1 MSILRTIRRRYSTLG
16 EGVGEGDKGRGSL
29 PIYPS
34 LPSRIRPLP
43 LPFRFVWQNKQT
55 KKKKILLHVLSTT
68 IFLDFVPLFGY
79 KIGLWYRTRIVITN
93 TVRLC
98 TLRWHSVRRNKPFCS
113 FHSWV
118 TFPRWKKNVVLKL
131 ASPSIILLLLL
142 FCFFFGGELF
152 LLLRPITN
160 PYWVFITRFNIIIH
174 AD

>member
-55 KKKKILLHVLSTT
+55 KKKKSYFMSYLQLYFLILSHC
-68 IFLDFVPLFGY
+68 LDIKSGFD
-79 KIGLWYRTRIVITN
+79 IGLESWLQIQSVCAHYDDIVSGEINPFVVFTHG
-93 TVRLC
+93 
-98 TLRWHSVRRNKPFCS
+98 WHSQDGKKCCFEIGVS
-113 FHSWV
+113 FN
-118 TFPRWKKNVVLKL
+118 FPSLVVVL
-131 ASPSIILLLLL
+131 
-142 FCFFFGGELF
+142 FFGGELF

>member
-79 KIGLWYRTRIVITN
+79 KIGLWYRTRIMITN

-118 TFPRWKKNVVLKL
+118 TFPRWKKMLFWNWRLLQLSFSCCCFVFWGG
-131 ASPSIILLLLL
+131 IILTST
-142 FCFFFGGELF
+142 
-152 LLLRPITN
+152 TN
-160 PYWVFITRFNIIIH
+160 N
-174 AD
+174 

>member
-29 PIYPS
+29 PINPS

-55 KKKKILLHVLSTT
+55 KKKKSYFMSYLQLYFLILSHC
-68 IFLDFVPLFGY
+68 LDIKSGLD
-79 KIGLWYRTRIVITN
+79 IGLESWLQIQSVCAHYDDIVSGEINPFVVFTHG
-93 TVRLC
+93 
-98 TLRWHSVRRNKPFCS
+98 WHSQDG
-113 FHSWV
+113 
-118 TFPRWKKNVVLKL
+118 KKNVLKL

-142 FCFFFGGELF
+142 FCFFGGELF

>member
-79 KIGLWYRTRIVITN
+79 KIGLWYRTRIMITN

-98 TLRWHSVRRNKPFCS
+98 TLRWHSVRRNKPLCS

-118 TFPRWKKNVVLKL
+118 TFPRWKKKCCFEIGVSFNYPSLVVVL
-131 ASPSIILLLLL
+131 
-142 FCFFFGGELF
+142 FFGGELF

>member
-55 KKKKILLHVLSTT
+55 KKNLTSCLIYNYISWFCPTC
-68 IFLDFVPLFGY
+68 LDIKSGFD
-79 KIGLWYRTRIVITN
+79 IGLESWLQIQSVCAHYDDIVSGEINPFVVFTHG
-93 TVRLC
+93 
-98 TLRWHSVRRNKPFCS
+98 WHSQDG
-113 FHSWV
+113 
-118 TFPRWKKNVVLKL
+118 KKNVLKL

-142 FCFFFGGELF
+142 FCFLGGELF

>member
-55 KKKKILLHVLSTT
+55 KKKILLHVLSTT

-79 KIGLWYRTRIVITN
+79 KIGLWYRTRIMITN

-98 TLRWHSVRRNKPFCS
+98 TLRWHSVRRNKALCS

-118 TFPRWKKNVVLKL
+118 TFPRWKKMLFWNWR
-131 ASPSIILLLLL
+131 LLQ
-142 FCFFFGGELF
+142 FSFSCCCFVFLGELF

>member
-55 KKKKILLHVLSTT
+55 KKKSYFMSYLQLYFLILSY
-68 IFLDFVPLFGY
+68 LFGY

-131 ASPSIILLLLL
+131 ASPSIFLLLLL
-142 FCFFFGGELF
+142 FCFLGGNYSYF
-152 LLLRPITN
+152 
-160 PYWVFITRFNIIIH
+160 Y
-174 AD
+174 DQ